1 MHIKDPTYPNKF
13 LRIKYFLFS
22 LQSLKVILYSFASS
36 PSTRTPNFTPSW
48 VLLALL
54 YQLLFSLD
62 CQSLLLYWLPPPQS
76 NIIMIKSSSL
86 YLLFSLRL
94 TLIPLFSFTQTLL
107 ILQNQLNC
115 YLSLW
120 CTREQ
125 TVLIWSLST
134 YDFGITGLQKLWN
147 FWFSYRLSIWSA
159 ITSSYS
165 FL

>member
-13 LRIKYFLFS
+13 LRIKYFLSS

-36 PSTRTPNFTPSW
+36 PSTRILIS
-48 VLLALL
+48 LLPESCWTLL

-76 NIIMIKSSSL
+76 NIIKIKSSSL

-147 FWFSYRLSIWSA
+147 FWFSYRLSI
-159 ITSSYS
+159 
-165 FL
+165 